1 MKRFVYI
8 ITDRNR
14 KNLHVGMC
22 TDLLKTLK
30 FYGEMPTLFFDSAQ
44 QLNRLVYFEEI
55 NTEEQAMERF
65 KMVSTFTRPQKE
77 KMIRQVNPD
86 WVDLTAGLKY
96 ESGGTQGGY
105 FLTKIKAPEFMQ
117 YLLPPLSA
125 GPSSNIWPRCRPV
138 LFSITSS
145 RLIP

>member
-55 NTEEQAMERF
+55 NNEEQAMDRF
-65 KMVSTFTRPQKE
+65 KFVSTFTRPQKE

-86 WVDLTAGLKY
+86 WVDLTIGLNF
-96 ESGGTQGGY
+96 ESGV
-105 FLTKIKAPEFMQ
+105 KVR
-117 YLLPPLSA
+117 
-125 GPSSNIWPRCRPV
+125 PSIYGRP
-138 LFSITSS
+138 SIQQARRAVTF
-145 RLIP
+145 